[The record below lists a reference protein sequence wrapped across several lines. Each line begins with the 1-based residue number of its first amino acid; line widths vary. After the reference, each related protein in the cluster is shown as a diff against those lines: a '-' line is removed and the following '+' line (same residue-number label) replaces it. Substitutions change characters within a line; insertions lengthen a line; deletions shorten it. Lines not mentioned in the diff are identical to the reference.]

1 MYQPICQI
9 FFQNGKILSSSNSL
23 FERVGGLSFFE
34 QLVDRFYEGVVVDPV
49 LIVLYD
55 EPSDLEKAQLHLTWF
70 LAQYW
75 GGPPMFNEN
84 RGDPK
89 LRMRHMPFRIGPAER
104 DQWLLHML
112 TAVDELSQDDSTRQ
126 ELTEYFVKAAEHLRN
141 DTGLPIS
148 SADYPR

>member
-1 MYQPICQI
+1 M

-34 QLVDRFYEGVVVDPV
+34 RLVDRFYEGVAVDPV
-49 LIVLYD
+49 LIVLYA
-55 EPSDLEKAQLHLTWF
+55 EPNDLEKARLHLTWF

-89 LRMRHMPFRIGPAER
+89 LRMRHMPFRIGPVER

-112 TAVDELSQDDSTRQ
+112 TAVDELTPCSSPWLYASLALFPLFLATNTEFTTSQGDKPT
-126 ELTEYFVKAAEHLRN
+126 
-141 DTGLPIS
+141 
-148 SADYPR
+148 